1 MLSEYQKQ
9 DLRLVTHRSIIMRS
23 KIFDIAIALNILAFY
38 MFIFTIIF
46 AEYFGGLFQSFIV
59 GNVIFG
65 TCFLVVGLYIIMDKD

>member
-1 MLSEYQKQ
+1 
-9 DLRLVTHRSIIMRS
+9 MRS

-46 AEYFGGLFQSFIV
+46 AEYFGCLFQSFIV